1 MFSVGDL
8 IVYSETGVCRVEKI
22 GPPPF
27 DCKEKRDYYTLV
39 PLRSSGTIYVPVN
52 TTVFMRPVLSCAE
65 ADELIDRFPEIQQA
79 HVDDRD
85 YRALAQQ
92 YRGFFETHRCEDL
105 VQLIKA
111 VYVKTQ
117 RQSRAGKK
125 PSKVDQEFRKRAET
139 LLNDEL
145 AAALKIP
152 FEQVPDYIETRLRTG
167 RTPPAER
174 VGTTQTLS

>member
-8 IVYSETGVCRVEKI
+8 IVYNETGVCRVEKV

-27 DCKEKRDYYTLV
+27 DPKGKRDYYTLV
-39 PLRSSGTIYVPVN
+39 PLHSTGTIYVPVD
-52 TTVFMRPVLSCAE
+52 TSVFMRPILSRDQAE
-65 ADELIDRFPEIQQA
+65 ELIRRLPEIQQA
-79 HVDDRD
+79 HVDQAD

-92 YRGFFETHRCEDL
+92 YRGFFETHCCEDL

-117 RQSRAGKK
+117 RQNQAGKK

-139 LLNDEL
+139 LLHDEL
-145 AAALKIP
+145 AAALEIP
-152 FEQVPDYIETRLRTG
+152 FEQVPDYIEGRLKSASARSKE
-167 RTPPAER
+167 PAG
-174 VGTTQTLS
+174 VS